1 MLIFTKKLFKA
12 EPDNGVKLDE
22 NFWEE
27 EDKITILENSLLE
40 APFTEQEIRIAVFD
54 SYSDGAPSPDGFSFM
69 FYQSFWDLIKDD
81 FMKLVK
87 EFEFGGLNLDR
98 LNYPLITLIPK
109 EPNAKL
115 LKKFSLL
122 VCLIVVSKFLGR
134 LLLIDWSRWL
144 IGLYLRTNLLLLKED
159 SF

>member
-1 MLIFTKKLFKA
+1 
-12 EPDNGVKLDE
+12 
-22 NFWEE
+22 
-27 EDKITILENSLLE
+27 
-40 APFTEQEIRIAVFD
+40 
-54 SYSDGAPSPDGFSFM
+54 M